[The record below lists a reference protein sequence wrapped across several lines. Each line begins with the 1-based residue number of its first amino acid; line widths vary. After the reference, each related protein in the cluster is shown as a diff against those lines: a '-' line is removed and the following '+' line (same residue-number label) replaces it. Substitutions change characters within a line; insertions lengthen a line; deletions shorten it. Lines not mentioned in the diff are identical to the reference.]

1 MIDLEKTPTIRA
13 DIELIRKLQTGDFQ
27 PVGTLID
34 RYGRD
39 LMHYL
44 ASILNNRERAE
55 DVFQET
61 WSRVLQSIR
70 RFDLRQPFGPW
81 LFRIARNLAYDQLR
95 KEKRWRF
102 WFQQTPDEKPIFEPR
117 TESVFDRR
125 LMNQDLAREVL
136 TRLEPMYREI
146 LWLRFFKD
154 NSYEEIADLC
164 HLPLGTVK
172 TRLRRALQRAG
183 EVWEETVGEESHAR
197 K

>member
-1 MIDLEKTPTIRA
+1 MIDLEKTPTIRG
-13 DIELIRKLQTGDFQ
+13 DIELIRKLQAGDFQ
-27 PVGTLID
+27 PAGMLMD

-44 ASILNNRERAE
+44 ASILNNREKAE

-70 RFDLRQPFGPW
+70 RFDLSQPFGPW

-95 KEKRWRF
+95 KERRWRF
-102 WFQQTPDEKPIFEPR
+102 RFLEPREESPVFEPS
-117 TESVFDRR
+117 TGSGFDRQLIDR
-125 LMNQDLAREVL
+125 NLAREL
-136 TRLEPMYREI
+136 LARLEPMYREI

-154 NSYEEIADLC
+154 RSYQEIAELC

-172 TRLRRALQRAG
+172 TRLRRALERAG
-183 EVWEETVGEESHAR
+183 EAWEEIAGETDAR